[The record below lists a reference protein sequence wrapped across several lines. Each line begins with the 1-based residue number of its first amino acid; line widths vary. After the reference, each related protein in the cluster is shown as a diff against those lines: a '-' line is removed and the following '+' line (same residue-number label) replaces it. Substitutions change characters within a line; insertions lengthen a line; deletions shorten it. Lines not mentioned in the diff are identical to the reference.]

1 MIQKGFAM
9 KLPVLFLGH
18 GSPMNAVHDT
28 PYSRNWHR
36 LGQALRQRYG
46 GEIRAVLAVS
56 AHWCTDGTAVTAM
69 PNPRTIHDFGGFP
82 QELFDVRYPAP
93 GSPGLAAEIRSL
105 LGGHAVA
112 ADFGWGLDHG
122 TWSVLCHVFPE
133 ADIPVVQLSL
143 NVHLDAPAHFALAR
157 RLAPLREQG
166 VLIVGSGDIV
176 HNLRLMDWRAPDEA
190 GNAYEWAENARSLV
204 NGWLEHGDTQ
214 ALTDEAAYPPALHLA
229 APTPEHWWP
238 LLYAA
243 GAAGADEPLQI
254 FNDDIVG
261 KSLSMTSVVF
271 GHDALFEAV

>member
-1 MIQKGFAM
+1 M

-18 GSPMNAVHDT
+18 GSPMNAVRDT
-28 PYSRNWHR
+28 PYSRNWRR

-69 PNPRTIHDFGGFP
+69 PKPRTIHDFGGFP

-93 GSPGLAAEIRSL
+93 GSPELAAEIRSL

-122 TWSVLCHVFPE
+122 TWGVLCHVFPE

-143 NVHLDAPAHFALAR
+143 NVNLDAPAHFALAR

-176 HNLRLMDWRAPDEA
+176 HNLRLMDRRAPDEA
-190 GNAYEWAENARSLV
+190 GSAYEWAESARSLV
-204 NGWLEHGDTQ
+204 NGWLENGDTQ